1 VIDSCPYDGEV
12 SWQPQPGSQVLV
24 LSHPH
29 IFEILYHGT
38 RGPGKTDTILMDY
51 AQHVGQGYGSEWTGI
66 IFRQTYKQLRD
77 LISKSKRWFPRA
89 FPSARWNNT
98 DKCWTFA
105 GGETLF
111 LQQFNREDDYWNFH
125 GHEYPFIGW
134 DELTNWP
141 DLTGYKRMMSCC
153 RFLTLLSPAKSA
165 PPPTLMAPATMP

>member
-1 VIDSCPYDGEV
+1 LAASTRLASARIEPSSHLRNPLPWHAGPRQDRYNPNGLCPTCR
-12 SWQPQPGSQVLV
+12 P
-24 LSHPH
+24 
-29 IFEILYHGT
+29 
-38 RGPGKTDTILMDY
+38 
-51 AQHVGQGYGSEWTGI
+51 GYGSEWTGI

-153 RFLTLLSPAKSA
+153 RSSNPSVPRKSA